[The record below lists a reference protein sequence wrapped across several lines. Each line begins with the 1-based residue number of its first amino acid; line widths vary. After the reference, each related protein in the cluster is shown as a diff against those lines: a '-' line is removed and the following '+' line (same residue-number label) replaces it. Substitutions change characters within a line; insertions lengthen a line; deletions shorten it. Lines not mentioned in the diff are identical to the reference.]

1 MCALRLRPKGRVLE
15 GTNNGECVNKQKVV
29 VLMLSCGK
37 KASTFLLLL
46 LFLSLLLCSLGYINH
61 SRFLRLTKVI
71 SDKSIILGAWD
82 KEIAKGQE
90 YLDKIA
96 KKKELKKKG
105 NDKIDSNN
113 KNFKSSLKKQTS
125 TSPYISNQNNLFDNN
140 DKKEVIKAKSFA
152 TQTIWGQNIINC
164 RDFSIDGIKEY
175 KFLGSYIN
183 LNEIPVY
190 PIPEIAFIGRS
201 NVGKSSL
208 LNSLTGLNRKIAIES
223 KTPGRTQCINLFK
236 CSDKEGE
243 LCIFTDLPGYGF
255 AKMSKAQQENVSS
268 FLYQYLVNRSSLR
281 LAILLIDIR
290 REPQNSDLEM
300 INLLNSEGIPYF
312 IVATK
317 SDKVAREEL
326 SKTINNLKNAF
337 VSDDNSH
344 VEMIPFSSITGE
356 GRKDIWRAIRNL
368 MTEEGDND
376 ENDDENEN
384 DDEDD
389 DEND

>member
-1 MCALRLRPKGRVLE
+1 
-15 GTNNGECVNKQKVV
+15 
-29 VLMLSCGK
+29 MLIFL
-37 KASTFLLLL
+37 FLLL
-46 LFLSLLLCSLGYINH
+46 FVSLLLYSNGYINH
-61 SRFLRLTKVI
+61 IRYTSKVTCN
-71 SDKSIILGAWD
+71 KSIKLTAWD

-96 KKKELKKKG
+96 KKKELKKRG

-113 KNFKSSLKKQTS
+113 KVLKSSSKKQSSS
-125 TSPYISNQNNLFDNN
+125 TPPYISNQNNLFDIS
-140 DKKEVIKAKSFA
+140 DKKQITKVKSYA
-152 TQTIWGQNIINC
+152 TQTVWGQNIINC
-164 RDFSIDGIKEY
+164 RDFSIDGIKDY

-183 LNEIPVY
+183 LNEIPIY

-255 AKMSKAQQENVSS
+255 AKMSKMQQENVSS

-281 LAILLIDIR
+281 MAILLIDIR

-300 INLLNSEGIPYF
+300 INLLNNEGIPYF

-317 SDKVAREEL
+317 SDKVVKEEL

-337 VSDDNSH
+337 LSDVNND

-376 ENDDENEN
+376 ENIDD
-384 DDEDD
+384 DDD
-389 DEND
+389 DENYDDDEN

>member
-1 MCALRLRPKGRVLE
+1 MC
-15 GTNNGECVNKQKVV
+15 
-29 VLMLSCGK
+29 SCGR

-46 LFLSLLLCSLGYINH
+46 LYVSLLLCSWGYVNH
-61 SRFLRLTKVI
+61 SRFLRLSKVI
-71 SDKSIILGAWD
+71 SYKSITLGAWD

-96 KKKELKKKG
+96 KKKELKRKG
-105 NDKIDSNN
+105 NDRIDRIDSNN
-113 KNFKSSLKKQTS
+113 KNFKSSLKKQTT

-236 CSDKEGE
+236 CSDREGE

-255 AKMSKAQQENVSS
+255 AKMSKAQQESVSS

-300 INLLNSEGIPYF
+300 VNLLNSEGIPYF

-326 SKTINNLKNAF
+326 SKTINNLKNTF
-337 VSDDNSH
+337 VTDDNHH
-344 VEMIPFSSITGE
+344 VELIPFSSITGE

-368 MTEEGDND
+368 MIEEGDND
-376 ENDDENEN
+376 DENNDDKIDVEND
-384 DDEDD
+384 
-389 DEND
+389 